1 MNQEEKDSLNAIR
14 FKIVNDQTDFN
25 KQEVLHLQVVY
36 TYITKYAGKERV
48 LNLSCQS
55 CLITAMNITKNYIK
69 YHEDI
74 DVQLKNVVKVK
85 RFELVGDGEI
95 TGISFTDKP
104 IKGMEWHAFSDDKTP
119 TLKELREKYPNIKS
133 NSVKG
138 FLKKLEDGRGEV

>member
-14 FKIVNDQTDFN
+14 FKIVNDQTDFD
-25 KQEVLHLQVVY
+25 KQEVRHLQVVY

-74 DVQLKNVVKVK
+74 DVQLKNVV
-85 RFELVGDGEI
+85 RIE
-95 TGISFTDKP
+95 
-104 IKGMEWHAFSDDKTP
+104 ATP
-119 TLKELREKYPNIKS
+119 KLKELREKYPNIKS

-138 FLKKLEDGRGEV
+138 FLKKLEDGRGTV